1 MVIKNIR
8 KIERRKCLCIRC
20 HQYARSEKGIDA
32 NTARK
37 SWTPTNSF
45 YDQDILVGLEDG
57 PIGLIKVETLEI
69 GTKDQCLKKVNR
81 KTYFPLKKSY
91 KGKNF
96 LLKQSTSGYQL

>member
-1 MVIKNIR
+1 VHS
-8 KIERRKCLCIRC
+8 LSP
-20 HQYARSEKGIDA
+20 YARSKKGIDA

-69 GTKDQCLKKVNR
+69 GTKDQCLKKLIGR
-81 KTYFPLKKSY
+81 RIFR
-91 KGKNF
+91 
-96 LLKQSTSGYQL
+96 